1 MKKIKFLLFLLIGIL
16 FSSSSFSQGTT
27 SFCAYDNYG
36 SKFELNLN
44 DDAKTLT
51 YKKYTSNGNLIQTLY
66 GTYLLRDEGVYGSA
80 LKVVASVNGS
90 TMKWIVIIDGFG
102 NTQELRDESAGRVW
116 SKCTSG
122 LSGNSNKS
130 DLSAP
135 LISHERTQKEKEEDY
150 KKYLEEQKIQK
161 EKRDKYWETMENNGK
176 LQSIYNQKKEDY
188 NLFASKILSKNNTI
202 DSVEYSWEL
211 ITNKI
216 KIDNF
221 ILSFKESKEKRN
233 LKVNDLEIAR
243 FDFPVEM
250 NWEDAVKACSS
261 LGDGW
266 HLPLISELNIIKKYQ
281 VNFSSNN
288 YYWSLSE
295 TFEPERGFNSNG
307 QSYEKPQ
314 TESRALAMYYGFNSN
329 GSEDINDPQIKD
341 YKNKVRAV
349 WSYESTAAGVK
360 AIKNEVDNPFE
371 IAINS
376 YTMGTSL
383 KIARKDFPDKMT
395 WRDAK
400 IACSNLG
407 DGWHLP
413 SKDELDILYE
423 NKNKV
428 PNITNDDYWSS
439 SEFSSSSNLYG
450 VRAWN
455 QFFSDGQMINS
466 LIDNKKK
473 VRAIWSKKVADDVK
487 KRREDELDY
496 AKRRR
501 EIAINDS
508 ILSSKSIIIGK
519 IEVYKEELKFP
530 WGRNG
535 ICNFMQAEKACLEL
549 GDNWRLPTINELK
562 KIAKDK
568 NNNERVVRDCFIW
581 SSSEGKNSDEILMLN
596 PYSGKVYSA
605 RKVEG
610 GYARPVRSYEPTRE
624 ELIKIQT
631 ANELIGT
638 PIKIGDLEVASK
650 DFPKRLIW
658 EDAIKACSDLGS
670 GWRLPTWEELNNLQK
685 KKNKIGGFADGSY
698 WSASDKD
705 EKGKLINFDNIPGAL
720 GLTFHDGKLAY
731 YAKAQ
736 AVNVRA
742 VRTFLKD

>member
-1 MKKIKFLLFLLIGIL
+1 MKRVANTCILTLFLFFCTCIQSYSQKKVGDTYKGGVLYEIYGDGSGGKVIFGTASQSYDAAKRYLENHYENGVKCYMADDYDLQTLLQLKLIGPEKGDGGWGHL
-16 FSSSSFSQGTT
+16 WWMGDRRMVS
-27 SFCAYDNYG
+27 YG
-36 SKFELNLN
+36 KPFQYTASGILNLPV
-44 DDAKTLT
+44 
-51 YKKYTSNGNLIQTLY
+51 TSS
-66 GTYLLRDEGVYGSA
+66 GT
-80 LKVVASVNGS
+80 
-90 TMKWIVIIDGFG
+90 
-102 NTQELRDESAGRVW
+102 
-116 SKCTSG
+116 
-122 LSGNSNKS
+122 
-130 DLSAP
+130 
-135 LISHERTQKEKEEDY
+135 ERTAAI
-150 KKYLEEQKIQK
+150 IQFGWK
-161 EKRDKYWETMENNGK
+161 ADRYDSK
-176 LQSIYNQKKEDY
+176 S
-188 NLFASKILSKNNTI
+188 LFAIMGIVSWPIGSNVYKPTAAEIKQAQI
-202 DSVEYSWEL
+202 DEKKRAIQAQIDEKKRL
-211 ITNKI
+211 EQA
-216 KIDNF
+216 KID
-221 ILSFKESKEKRN
+221 EKNRAIQAQIDE
-233 LKVNDLEIAR
+233 KKRLEQVQI
-243 FDFPVEM
+243 DE
-250 NWEDAVKACSS
+250 
-261 LGDGW
+261 
-266 HLPLISELNIIKKYQ
+266 KKR
-281 VNFSSNN
+281 
-288 YYWSLSE
+288 L
-295 TFEPERGFNSNG
+295 
-307 QSYEKPQ
+307 
-314 TESRALAMYYGFNSN
+314 
-329 GSEDINDPQIKD
+329 DDIKD
-341 YKNKVRAV
+341 
-349 WSYESTAAGVK
+349 
-360 AIKNEVDNPFE
+360 IINEVDNPFE

-395 WRDAK
+395 WADAK

-413 SKDELDILYE
+413 SKDELEILYE

-610 GYARPVRSYEPTRE
+610 GNARPVRSYEPTSQQE
-624 ELIKIQT
+624 
-631 ANELIGT
+631 
-638 PIKIGDLEVASK
+638 
-650 DFPKRLIW
+650 
-658 EDAIKACSDLGS
+658 
-670 GWRLPTWEELNNLQK
+670 
-685 KKNKIGGFADGSY
+685 KN
-698 WSASDKD
+698 
-705 EKGKLINFDNIPGAL
+705 
-720 GLTFHDGKLAY
+720 
-731 YAKAQ
+731 
-736 AVNVRA
+736 
-742 VRTFLKD
+742 